1 MTGEMKRMLT
11 GKSFLAAWLIACLS
25 LAAGAS
31 YPNLKKVLECGTFL
45 RLLNGSLESQVLSFA
60 IPVAAVLPWSDS
72 FLQEYK
78 SGFLKAVLP
87 RTDRRR
93 YVEGKVFSVTDVR
106 ISGLDICSTYHAFYQ
121 LCYILSYGSQEAA
134 FPKELLF
141 ELLQKALRLG
151 ITGGILST
159 FGGICGILGNSVYMA
174 YGIPF
179 VTYYFGIILHE
190 RYFKEQIWFY
200 PVEWISVSGNWGF
213 QKDGLFLFLL
223 LLLLVLILIFEGVLY
238 GKIQE
243 I

>member
-1 MTGEMKRMLT
+1 MTDELKRMLT
-11 GKSFLAAWLIACLS
+11 GKSFLAAWLIACIF
-25 LAAGAS
+25 LAAGAA

-45 RLLNGSLESQVLSFA
+45 RLLDGSLESQVLSFA
-60 IPVAAVLPWSDS
+60 IPAAAVLPWSDS
-72 FLQEYK
+72 FLQEFK
-78 SGFLKAVLP
+78 SGFLKAALP
-87 RTDRRR
+87 RTNRRC
-93 YVEGKVFSVTDVR
+93 YIEGKVFSVLMSGFLVWIFAVLTMLF
-106 ISGLDICSTYHAFYQ
+106 ISFVIFYPMEAKGAF
-121 LCYILSYGSQEAA
+121 L
-134 FPKELLF
+134 KELLF

-159 FGGICGILGNSVYMA
+159 FGGICGILGNSVYMT

-200 PVEWISVSGNWGF
+200 PVEWISGSGNWGF

-223 LLLLVLILIFEGVLY
+223 LELLVLILIFGGVLY

>member
-93 YVEGKVFSVTDVR
+93 YVEGKVFSVVCPDFW
-106 ISGLDICSTYHAFYQ
+106 SGYLQWLPGF
-121 LCYILSYGSQEAA
+121 LSVLLYFIPWKKEAVSQ
-134 FPKELLF
+134 KSCC
-141 ELLQKALRLG
+141 
-151 ITGGILST
+151 LS
-159 FGGICGILGNSVYMA
+159 
-174 YGIPF
+174 
-179 VTYYFGIILHE
+179 
-190 RYFKEQIWFY
+190 
-200 PVEWISVSGNWGF
+200 
-213 QKDGLFLFLL
+213 
-223 LLLLVLILIFEGVLY
+223 
-238 GKIQE
+238 
-243 I
+243 